1 MERRFRQAQRPEL
14 LFGVPTRF
22 PSYVFSIKRAQQP
35 QCRGEKKEKEN
46 VECFL
51 RQLEL
56 EKKEKL
62 VEDSLSLT
70 RPNTPASKKKEEENG
85 ECSLRQLELEKK
97 EKLVEDSLS
106 LTRPNTPASK
116 KKEEENGEC
125 SLRQLEL
132 EKKEKFVEDSL
143 ILTEPNT
150 PASKKK
156 EEEKL
161 CEKRRILKEEWD
173 KWVSEWKQLHKE
185 EKWQRQLLRDGEAS
199 DEESEESEEKVL
211 LRRVQVWVGFTH
223 EEQGRKM
230 ERIKKEDPLSR
241 YQLQPCA

>member
-22 PSYVFSIKRAQQP
+22 PSYFFSIKRAQEP
-35 QCRGEKKEKEN
+35 HCRGEKKEKEN
-46 VECFL
+46 VECF
-51 RQLEL
+51 
-56 EKKEKL
+56 
-62 VEDSLSLT
+62 
-70 RPNTPASKKKEEENG
+70 
-85 ECSLRQLELEKK
+85 
-97 EKLVEDSLS
+97 
-106 LTRPNTPASK
+106 
-116 KKEEENGEC
+116 
-125 SLRQLEL
+125 LRQLEL

-199 DEESEESEEKVL
+199 DEESEESEEEVL
-211 LRRVQVWVGFTH
+211 LDRVQVWVGYTH

-241 YQLQPCA
+241 YQLQRRA